1 MEKLRASGARVIRGL
16 PYRVTRAASR
26 HQMVRASSTK
36 RRRFGVSGKLY
47 LISGNYWGCQNP
59 PQESSRTG
67 LAYVC
72 TCERRVVLYMAP
84 VYASNPSACARAQS
98 LVVSIP
104 RADTHSSQPRTT
116 RTGEVVGVRGG
127 RTVSQ
132 KPDSE
137 SPPPPPPPCE
147 LTPPRGTKGGE
158 GDAFPVAVEHHCLAM
173 FSDRNPD
180 WLEIPRTATGDSW
193 SQATPRTP
201 TPGPPL
207 PIEPSYYL
215 VVVRHTQRP
224 PRCSANRLVLVGT
237 THAQQLR
244 P

>member
-26 HQMVRASSTK
+26 HQTVRASSTK

-116 RTGEVVGVRGG
+116 RTYTHGGSSRRTWWTYGVTEARL
-127 RTVSQ
+127 R
-132 KPDSE
+132 E
-137 SPPPPPPPCE
+137 STSSSSP
-147 LTPPRGTKGGE
+147 LRI
-158 GDAFPVAVEHHCLAM
+158 
-173 FSDRNPD
+173 NP
-180 WLEIPRTATGDSW
+180 T
-193 SQATPRTP
+193 
-201 TPGPPL
+201 
-207 PIEPSYYL
+207 
-215 VVVRHTQRP
+215 
-224 PRCSANRLVLVGT
+224 
-237 THAQQLR
+237 
-244 P
+244 